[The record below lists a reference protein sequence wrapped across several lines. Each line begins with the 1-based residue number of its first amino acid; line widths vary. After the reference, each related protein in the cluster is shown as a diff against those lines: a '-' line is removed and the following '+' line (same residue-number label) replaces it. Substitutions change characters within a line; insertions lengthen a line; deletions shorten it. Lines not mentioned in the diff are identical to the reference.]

1 MIFNRDLVMLIDSSF
16 EWFYLFLP
24 LLGFLVGL
32 LVTTFGGGGGF
43 FYVPALTIFFGVPT
57 QIAVATS
64 LASIIPTTIS
74 GSLSHYKE
82 NNVNIPIGLIL
93 GMGGIFGALLGTYI
107 SNQISPDLLG
117 RLFGILMIALV
128 IPMALSS
135 RRRARNAG
143 DKVIYTEK
151 ITPRKGVLGSLFG
164 LLSGTMAGMFGISG
178 TPPVIAG
185 LYILGLPA
193 PSVVGTSIF
202 ILLFNAVSGLFGH
215 IALGQFD
222 LKLVVLLCSGSVVGA
237 YLGPNLLGR
246 IDSKNLERV
255 FGPLF
260 ILIMFLMGLV
270 MAFR

>member
-1 MIFNRDLVMLIDSSF
+1 MPIDLTF
-16 EWFYLFLP
+16 QWTYLFLP

-43 FYVPALTIFFGVPT
+43 FYVPVLTILFGVPT

-74 GSLSHYKE
+74 GSISHYKE
-82 NNVNIPIGLIL
+82 NNVNIHIGLIL
-93 GMGGIFGALLGTYI
+93 GMGGVFGALLGTYI
-107 SNQISPDLLG
+107 SSQISPELLG

-128 IPMALSS
+128 IPMTLSS
-135 RRRARNAG
+135 KRRTRDTENSIYKG
-143 DKVIYTEK
+143 D
-151 ITPRKGVLGSLFG
+151 ITPEKGVLGSLFG

-193 PSVVGTSIF
+193 DCVVGTSIF

-215 IALGQFD
+215 IAFGQFD
-222 LKLVVLLCSGSVVGA
+222 LSLVVLLCSGSVVGA
-237 YLGPNLLGR
+237 YLGPGLLGR
-246 IDSKNLERV
+246 IDSKNLERG

-260 ILIMFLMGLV
+260 ILVMLLMGLV
-270 MAFR
+270 MVFR